1 MKSPMFGIGEA
12 CIIHSIHDYVFAMF
26 FKEFMKW
33 IGISFFD
40 FTYHDTDVQLNEELK
55 KSRFD
60 FILYI
65 NDKDNTWK
73 EQYNDLAQV
82 HVDIDMKRYSDDIWC
97 AEKTDESGS
106 VLNASILKDA
116 FREVIKKNFDESS
129 KIQMIFNYLAEV
141 YCKHNVLHKMLDN
154 KYRLSLAY
162 SETFTLSMFLEE
174 LEAQSNS
181 WDKIIVALEDKKE
194 IFGKVTGFENY
205 IYALVYSKRKCAE
218 ISNFLK
224 KKTPYYVDAL
234 IKELDDIY
242 SFSKS
247 FYMGESLKAK
257 VASMNPDSQI
267 MSIFY
272 MANCI
277 EVCPA
282 YACNSFHY
290 YRMGKHYELLN
301 RNDDA
306 WLIYQKAY
314 EKNKL
319 NFRALFKL
327 AVIKIN
333 TEKYEEAEN
342 YLKLLLRILQLQN
355 TDGELNEENL
365 KYMPV
370 LEMEYACKCFL
381 LLELVTFR
389 KSGNRIK
396 ADYYYEEANRV
407 NELVIN
413 NQYLKRMYKDDYGCI
428 IERVKS
434 RLSEHVIQKKLRNIS
449 GIKN

>member
-1 MKSPMFGIGEA
+1 MKLPMFGIGEA
-12 CIIHSIHDYVFAMF
+12 CIIHSIHDYGVAMF

-40 FTYHDTDVQLNEELK
+40 FTYHDTDKELNEELK

-65 NDKDNTWK
+65 NDKDNGWK
-73 EQYNDLAQV
+73 EQYADLSQV

-97 AEKTDESGS
+97 AKGTDASED
-106 VLNASILKDA
+106 VLNADILKDA
-116 FREVIKKNFDESS
+116 FTEVIQKNFDGNTTMRE
-129 KIQMIFNYLAEV
+129 IFNYLAKV
-141 YCKHNVLHKMLDN
+141 YCDHNVLHKMLDN

-162 SETFTLSMFLEE
+162 SDSFTVSMFLEE
-174 LEAQSNS
+174 LREQYSG
-181 WDKIIVALEDKKE
+181 WDKIIAVLEREKE
-194 IFGKVTGFENY
+194 NFDAVTGFENY
-205 IYALVYSKRKCAE
+205 IYALVYSKRKSAE

-224 KKTPYYVDAL
+224 KKTPYYVDVL

-327 AVIKIN
+327 AAIKIN

-342 YLKLLLRILQLQN
+342 YLKRLLRILQLQN
-355 TDGELNEENL
+355 ADGELNEENL

-389 KSGNRIK
+389 KSGNRMQ
-396 ADYYYEEANRV
+396 ADHYYEEANKV
-407 NELVIN
+407 NELVVN
-413 NQYLKRMYKDDYGCI
+413 NKYLKGMYKNDYDRI

-434 RLSEHVIQKKLRNIS
+434 RLSERVIQKKLRDIS
-449 GIKN
+449 GIKS

>member
-40 FTYHDTDVQLNEELK
+40 FTYHDTDVQLNKELK
-55 KSRFD
+55 KSRLD

-73 EQYNDLAQV
+73 KQYNDLARV

-97 AEKTDESGS
+97 AEGTDESGS

-141 YCKHNVLHKMLDN
+141 YCEHNVLHKMLDN

-162 SETFTLSMFLEE
+162 SETFTLAMFLEE

-181 WDKIIVALEDKKE
+181 WDKIIVALEDKE
-194 IFGKVTGFENY
+194 ENFGKVTGFENY
-205 IYALVYSKRKCAE
+205 IYALVYSKRKSAE
-218 ISNFLK
+218 LADILRW
-224 KKTPYYVDAL
+224 KTPYHVDVL
-234 IKELDDIY
+234 LENLDSIY
-242 SFSKS
+242 SFSRN

-257 VASMNPDSQI
+257 VASMDPNFLA
-267 MSIFY
+267 MSVFC
-272 MANCI
+272 MENCI
-277 EVCPA
+277 EVCPSD
-282 YACNSFHY
+282 ACNSFHY
-290 YRMGKHYELLN
+290 YRMGKHYELLG
-301 RNDDA
+301 RNEDA
-306 WLIYQKAY
+306 WVIYQKAY
-314 EKNKL
+314 EKNRL

-327 AVIKIN
+327 AVNKI
-333 TEKYEEAEN
+333 TTKKYEEAEE
-342 YLKLLLRILQLQN
+342 YLKMILRILQLQSA
-355 TDGELNEENL
+355 DGEWKEENL
-365 KYMPV
+365 RYLPV
-370 LEMEYACKCFL
+370 LELEYACKCFL
-381 LLELVTFR
+381 LLELAAFR
-389 KSGNRIK
+389 NNGKK
-396 ADYYYEEANRV
+396 MLTDYYYQKAIRV
-407 NELVIN
+407 HELVPEN
-413 NQYLKRMYKDDYGCI
+413 CYLKGMYRKDYGRI
-428 IERVKS
+428 IERVEI